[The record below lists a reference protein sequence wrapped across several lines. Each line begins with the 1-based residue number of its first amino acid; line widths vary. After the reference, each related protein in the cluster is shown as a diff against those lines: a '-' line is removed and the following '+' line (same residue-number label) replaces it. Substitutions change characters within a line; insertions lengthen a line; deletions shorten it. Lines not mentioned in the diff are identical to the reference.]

1 MTART
6 RLGLAA
12 TALFLAASPALA
24 QSNAA
29 ADGSNAQGAYASGRY
44 EETVRLSRAE
54 SRSGSSDARAASFR
68 LQALAHAALGNER
81 QAQKAADSMVRTR
94 PRYDAQAG
102 DTPAFNAMV
111 TSAQTRYSRGE
122 LTSRKKGVP
131 QFIYTGL
138 VVGMSALTI
147 GLGISAANAQ

>member
-1 MTART
+1 
-6 RLGLAA
+6 
-12 TALFLAASPALA
+12 
-24 QSNAA
+24 
-29 ADGSNAQGAYASGRY
+29 
-44 EETVRLSRAE
+44 
-54 SRSGSSDARAASFR
+54 
-68 LQALAHAALGNER
+68 
-81 QAQKAADSMVRTR
+81 MVRTR

-147 GLGISAANAQ
+147 GLGISAATAHYATPLIGRRRPWRQSLSKPPAPPPGASLVRRRRHRRAPFSGAAGPSARGGR